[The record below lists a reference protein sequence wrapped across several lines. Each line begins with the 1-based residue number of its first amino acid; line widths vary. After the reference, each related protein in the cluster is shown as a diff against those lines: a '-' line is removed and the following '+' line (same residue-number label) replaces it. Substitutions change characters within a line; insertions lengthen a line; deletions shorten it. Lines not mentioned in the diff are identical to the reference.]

1 MSIPLK
7 DLVSK
12 EVVEL
17 PEGVT
22 KSLVFEGVQ
31 VMHLDSN
38 QAVEIQGP
46 VDLSAHGALLMQFT
60 SPVTGETLTRPG
72 VTLIVKEEDGLPVRK
87 PLNIISKRLIAQL
100 APDLADGSYLKQRY
114 RILATDLPPKTRYS
128 VTREPLT

>member
-22 KSLVFEGVQ
+22 KVLVFEGVQ
-31 VMHLDSN
+31 VMNLALN
-38 QAVEIQGP
+38 QLVEIQGP
-46 VDLSAHGALLMQFT
+46 VDLDAHGAVDMAFT
-60 SPVTGETLTRPG
+60 SAATGETLKRPG
-72 VTLIVKEEDGLPVRK
+72 ITLIVKEEDGEIVHK
-87 PLNIISKRLIAQL
+87 PLNVISKRLIAQL

-114 RILATDLPPKTRYS
+114 QILATDAPPKTRYS
-128 VTREPLT
+128 VTRTPL